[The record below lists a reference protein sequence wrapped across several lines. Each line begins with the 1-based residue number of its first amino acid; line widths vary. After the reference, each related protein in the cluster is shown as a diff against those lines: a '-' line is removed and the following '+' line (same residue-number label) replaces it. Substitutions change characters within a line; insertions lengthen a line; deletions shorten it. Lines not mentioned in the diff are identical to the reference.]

1 MSKDN
6 FCLSVLTRIIINGL
20 HPVLWTEQKKK
31 RAKLHKINLVF
42 LWYEQHNKNDI
53 LLWKRRLW
61 MNKTFAFSMSPR
73 LIGWNVVIPFHKN
86 LCQQCHMIPCA
97 EVISSWPRC
106 HNIFFVPW
114 NQIGK
119 LANFKIIDIDFNLK
133 SSILSRN
140 GWKMYHQVEW
150 VFSIQVLC
158 KQH

>member
-1 MSKDN
+1 MD
-6 FCLSVLTRIIINGL
+6 FTLSC
-20 HPVLWTEQKKK
+20 EQNK
-31 RAKLHKINLVF
+31 RKR
-42 LWYEQHNKNDI
+42 EQSCIKSFRFSCDMILSNKNDI

-61 MNKTFAFSMSPR
+61 IRVTIKLLHFQFSPR

-150 VFSIQVLC
+150 VFFIQV
-158 KQH
+158 

>member
-1 MSKDN
+1 MYEDYNGHLRMFLQIQMKTN
-6 FCLSVLTRIIINGL
+6 LTTTISIVTMHL
-20 HPVLWTEQKKK
+20 MKKK
-31 RAKLHKINLVF
+31 IMNPCH
-42 LWYEQHNKNDI
+42 
-53 LLWKRRLW
+53 
-61 MNKTFAFSMSPR
+61 NKTFAFSMSPR

-106 HNIFFVPW
+106 HNTFFVPW

-119 LANFKIIDIDFNLK
+119 LANFKIIDIDINLK

-150 VFSIQVLC
+150 VFFIQVQMQTTFNKWHIC
-158 KQH
+158 AV